1 MNQVIYGGESV
12 INELVYGA
20 RSDALI
26 QELKNHIS
34 IQNPMLTEQGR
45 LYAQQATQVFE
56 EVSGWDAVRAARKA
70 VAAVEGYVQSN
81 QIVALTTTEELQVA
95 PPRMQRWV
103 MCEPTTREFYQE
115 GRIDGY
121 SDSYVDIQPSV
132 KGADH
137 YDWTLATSGL
147 VRGYEY
153 VDEDETEQMRY
164 ERTQTKR
171 DLASWDEPLN
181 PRNVVDIG
189 RMHQVQRRGLFDGA
203 EDFTSRFG
211 GKI

>member
-1 MNQVIYGGESV
+1 MAQVIYGGENV

-34 IQNPMLTEQGR
+34 IQNPMLNEQGR
-45 LYAQQATQVFE
+45 MYAQQSAQIFE

-70 VAAVEGYVQSN
+70 ASAVDGYIQSN
-81 QIVALTTTEELQVA
+81 QLVVINTVEGLQVA
-95 PPRMQRWV
+95 PPRTQRWI
-103 MCEPTTREFYQE
+103 MCEPNTRQFYQE

-121 SDSYVDIQPSV
+121 SDSYVDIQPAAI
-132 KGADH
+132 GANH
-137 YDWTLATSGL
+137 YDWTLATNGL

-153 VDEDETEQMRY
+153 VNEDGDDQVRY
-164 ERTQTKR
+164 EHTQIQR
-171 DLASWDEPLN
+171 ELASWDEPLK
-181 PRNVVDIG
+181 PRNVVDIA
-189 RMHQVQRRGLFDGA
+189 RIHQVQRLNLVEGA
-203 EDFTSRFG
+203 DDFTSRFG

>member
-34 IQNPMLTEQGR
+34 VQNPMLTEQGR

-70 VAAVEGYVQSN
+70 VSAVDGYVRSN
-81 QIVALTTTEELQVA
+81 QISPLTTVEELQVA

-103 MCEPTTREFYQE
+103 MCEPATRLLYQE

-121 SDSYVDIQPSV
+121 SESYVDIQPNAV
-132 KGADH
+132 GKDH
-137 YDWTLATSGL
+137 YDHRLAISGL

-153 VDEDETEQMRY
+153 VEDDVEQVRY
-164 ERTQTKR
+164 ELTQTHAE
-171 DLASWDEPLN
+171 LASWDEPLT

-189 RMHQVQRRGLFDGA
+189 RMHQVQRRSLFDGA
-203 EDFTSRFG
+203 DDFTSRFG